1 MTTYLGK
8 SCSFGLPRVPFVN
21 CRQFMY
27 LVISLLVL
35 RAGYGIWLYQFLIIA
50 YLFTFLYY
58 NSFLPS
64 TLRQWNNLFIE
75 TRQLNSQN
83 SFKCFLKEDK
93 RTVPKYYFYGV
104 RKAQILHTRLRMGC
118 SSLNLDLFLKNI
130 TDSPMCQCG
139 SIENT
144 QHFFFHCNFYQ
155 RQHTILLNSAAI
167 YHTPTLNLFLNGD
180 PSLSK
185 AAINE
190 GIFKH
195 VHEYILDSKRF

>member
-1 MTTYLGK
+1 
-8 SCSFGLPRVPFVN
+8 
-21 CRQFMY
+21 MY

-75 TRQLNSQN
+75 TRKLNSQN
-83 SFKCFLKEDK
+83 SFKCLLKEDK
-93 RTVPKYYFYGV
+93 HTVPKYYFYGV

-118 SSLNLDLFLKNI
+118 SSLNLDLFMKNI

-144 QHFFFHCNFYQ
+144 QHFFFHCNFFP
-155 RQHTILLNSAAI
+155 RQHTILLNSVAI
-167 YHTPTLNLFLNGD
+167 YHKPMLNLLLNGD

-185 AAINE
+185 AVINE
-190 GIFKH
+190 DIFKH